1 MPELKLN
8 LSKQNGLWNRG
19 WLMGALTASALATG
33 CARAQLAPAAQPET
47 ARIPLSPAMLSSESE
62 KVDFSG
68 LIDEQDAIGDPP
80 KIAAKNG
87 WKFTPGGKAPAAAVL
102 DLGAEKPLASVWLYD
117 TNGVG
122 DTVFYAGKPGDWKPV
137 ATYDGGK
144 YMSWSQIPLNVKTR
158 YLRVEVK
165 DGQSNS
171 AEMAL
176 YGYSDAGWQNYQQQ
190 QAAAV
195 TAATE
200 KAAAIEK
207 ARAEVAK
214 RPVVSM
220 APFGKLSLVDEVD
233 LGAADPGHGFAQ
245 SPANVSRVETILG
258 QKARVVAPTEGES
271 AYITVRMGQYKLLK
285 PGGQYVLSVEYPEDV
300 SRSMVVRNGGNETS
314 RGFYTGRALGDA
326 LHPKYVNNL
335 NESLNLP
342 LSGKYQSWATYFS
355 LHDRF
360 PELSVPRDGGPRVL
374 LPDDGFPVTI
384 AQFSKDND
392 PASQGAAVSKIRLY
406 EVLEPQ
412 QLQAQYTLP
421 AGLPQRHLFWRE
433 EMADGVIQ
441 SNKVEERGL
450 ANRLDWYRDKARLMH
465 FLGMNTYA
473 KDLLEFGAVQHWDTS
488 ALGGNDWAYYN
499 YDTKDLWGQ
508 IVELMGKEGFTILP
522 YYEYSGSKGAHG
534 LGNERRAKP
543 LTRDDAYTHIK
554 WIEASNADLTDPDTY
569 ADFKKMLDITVV
581 RQKDKAKFAGIWLRS
596 RGQMPM
602 GFGDATRARFAKEAN
617 GGVEI
622 TRKNLI
628 DDKALLAKY
637 ETWWFGKRRQ
647 FLDAMRA
654 YLVENGIQDPM
665 VLFTAVT
672 SEPGVNFADFDSRF
686 ITDDPAFW
694 TPILNAAP
702 KAADAKPTAVL
713 TPQQVADQ
721 GLYLKALL
729 SPTTTWG
736 GWEWNYSNPQSDPKD
751 YKTDAGVLMTHGFNR
766 AYTVAAPQTF
776 DAFRGQDRLAA
787 IRFYS
792 LNENM
797 AFDKNDKEKL
807 GYFVADMEAAGPY
820 SMLAEARAIANG
832 DPTEFGYLS
841 GNNFER
847 GFPTYARAFNTAFLS
862 LPALPSVV
870 VAGASSDKEIVVRQI
885 TTPKNGTYY
894 AVVNTGLMAKTAAK
908 IKLPK
913 GGAVV
918 NAATRK
924 AIGQGDTV
932 TMDLGPCELQA
943 WWVG

>member
-1 MPELKLN
+1 ME
-8 LSKQNGLWNRG
+8 
-19 WLMGALTASALATG
+19 
-33 CARAQLAPAAQPET
+33 
-47 ARIPLSPAMLSSESE
+47 
-62 KVDFSG
+62 
-68 LIDEQDAIGDPP
+68 
-80 KIAAKNG
+80 
-87 WKFTPGGKAPAAAVL
+87 KAPTL
-102 DLGAEKPLASVWLYD
+102 RCVW
-117 TNGVG
+117 
-122 DTVFYAGKPGDWKPV
+122 
-137 ATYDGGK
+137 
-144 YMSWSQIPLNVKTR
+144 
-158 YLRVEVK
+158 
-165 DGQSNS
+165 
-171 AEMAL
+171 
-176 YGYSDAGWQNYQQQ
+176 
-190 QAAAV
+190 
-195 TAATE
+195 
-200 KAAAIEK
+200 
-207 ARAEVAK
+207 
-214 RPVVSM
+214 
-220 APFGKLSLVDEVD
+220 
-233 LGAADPGHGFAQ
+233 
-245 SPANVSRVETILG
+245 
-258 QKARVVAPTEGES
+258 
-271 AYITVRMGQYKLLK
+271 GQYKLLK

-335 NESLNLP
+335 NESLDLP
-342 LSGKYQSWATYFS
+342 LSGKYQNWATYFS

-374 LPDDGFPVTI
+374 LPEDGFPVTI

-406 EVLEPQ
+406 EVLEPET
-412 QLQAQYTLP
+412 LNARYSLP

-450 ANRLDWYRDKARLMH
+450 DNRLDWYRDKARLMH
-465 FLGMNTYA
+465 FLGMNTYT

-488 ALGGNDWAYYN
+488 ALGGNSWAYFN
-499 YDTKDLWGQ
+499 SDTKDSWGQ
-508 IVELMGKEGFTILP
+508 IVELMGKEGFTVLP
-522 YYEYSGSKGAHG
+522 YYEYSGSKGQNG

-569 ADFKKMLDITVV
+569 ADFKKMLDLTVV

-602 GFGDATRARFAKEAN
+602 GFGQPTLDRFATEAN
-617 GGVEI
+617 GDKKI
-622 TRKNLI
+622 TRQNLI
-628 DDKALLAKY
+628 DDKALLEKY
-637 ETWWFGKRRQ
+637 QTWWFGKRRQ

-654 YLVENGIQDPM
+654 YLVENGVENPM

-672 SEPGVNFADFDSRF
+672 SEPGVGFADFDQRF

-694 TPILNAAP
+694 TPLLKAAP
-702 KAADAKPTAVL
+702 KAADAKPTTVL

-729 SPTTTWG
+729 SPPQTWG
-736 GWEWNYSNPQSDPKD
+736 GWEWNYSNPQSDPQD
-751 YKTDAGVLMTHGFNR
+751 YKNDAGVMMTYGFNR
-766 AYTVAAPQTF
+766 AYTVASPATF
-776 DAFRGQDRLAA
+776 DAFRGKDRLAA

-820 SMLAEARAIANG
+820 SMLAEARAVANG

-847 GFPTYARAFNTAFLS
+847 GFPQYARAFNTAFLS

-885 TTPKNGTYY
+885 STPKHGTFY
-894 AVVNTGLMAKTAAK
+894 AVVNTGLTAKTAAK

-913 GGAVV
+913 GGAVLD
-918 NAATRK
+918 AATK
-924 AIGQGDTV
+924 KPLGNGDTITV
-932 TMDLGPCELQA
+932 NLGPCELQS
-943 WWVG
+943 WWLG

>member
-1 MPELKLN
+1 MNHPTHFPTLRAF
-8 LSKQNGLWNRG
+8 GV
-19 WLMGALTASALATG
+19 AALAMSAISSG
-33 CARAQLAPAAQPET
+33 CARAQPAGATATAETMRVPLAPAM
-47 ARIPLSPAMLSSESE
+47 ISSQSE
-62 KVDFSG
+62 HFDFSG
-68 LIDEQDAIGDPP
+68 LIDEQDSIGDPP
-80 KIAAKNG
+80 TAKANNG
-87 WKFTPGGKAPAAAVL
+87 WKTLDGAKFPGAVVF
-102 DLGAEKPLASVWLYD
+102 DLGSEKPLSSAWLFD
-117 TNGVG
+117 TNGVE
-122 DTVFYAGKPGDWKPV
+122 DTVFSVGTPDNWTPV

-165 DGQSNS
+165 GGQSNS

-176 YGYSDAGWQNYQQQ
+176 YGYSDAGWQNYQTQK
-190 QAAAV
+190 AAKE
-195 TAATE
+195 TAARE
-200 KAAAIEK
+200 KAASIEK
-207 ARAEVAK
+207 AKAEVAK
-214 RPVVSM
+214 RPVVEM
-220 APFGKLSLVDEVD
+220 APFGKLSLVDEID
-233 LGAADPGHGFAQ
+233 LGAENPGHGFAQ
-245 SPANVSRVETILG
+245 SPANSSHVATLLG
-258 QKARVVAPTEGES
+258 QKARVITPTEGES
-271 AYITVRMGQYKLLK
+271 SYITVRVGQYKLLK

-300 SRSMVVRNGGNETS
+300 SRSLIVRNGGNETT
-314 RGFYTGRALGDA
+314 RGFATGRALGDA

-335 NESLNLP
+335 TESLDLP
-342 LSGKYQSWATYFS
+342 LSGKYQNWTTYFS

-360 PELSVPRDGGPRVL
+360 SILGTKRDSNERPLTPE
-374 LPDDGFPVTI
+374 DGFPVTI
-384 AQFSKDND
+384 AQFSRENA

-406 EVLEPQ
+406 EVLEPEK
-412 QLQAQYTLP
+412 LNAQYTLP

-450 ANRLDWYRDKARLMH
+450 INRLDWYRDKARLMH
-465 FLGMNTYA
+465 FLGMNTYT

-488 ALGGNDWAYYN
+488 ALGGNDWAFFDSN
-499 YDTKDLWGQ
+499 TKDLWNQ
-508 IVELMGKEGFTILP
+508 IVDMMGKEGFTVLP
-522 YYEYSGSKGAHG
+522 YYEYSGSKGYKG

-543 LTRDDAYTHIK
+543 LTRDDAYTHIG

-569 ADFKKMLDITVV
+569 TDFKKMLDITVV
-581 RQKDKAKFAGIWLRS
+581 REKDKAKFAGIWLRS

-602 GFGDATRARFAKEAN
+602 GFGDATRARFAREAN

-637 ETWWFGKRRQ
+637 ESWWFGKRRQ

-654 YLVENGIQDPM
+654 YLVESGIQDPM

-672 SEPGVNFADFDSRF
+672 SEPGVEFADYDPRF
-686 ITDDPAFW
+686 ITDDPTFW
-694 TPILNAAP
+694 KPILDAVP
-702 KAADAKPTAVL
+702 KAADAKPTAIL
-713 TPQQVADQ
+713 TPQQIADQ
-721 GLYLKALL
+721 GLYLKALQ
-729 SPTTTWG
+729 SPPNTWG
-736 GWEWNYSNPQSDPKD
+736 GWEWNYGNPPSDPKD
-751 YKTDAGVLMTHGFNR
+751 YKNDEGVLMTHGFNH
-766 AYTVAAPQTF
+766 AYTVASPQTF
-776 DAFRGQDRLAA
+776 EAFRGKDRLAA

-797 AFDKNDKEKL
+797 MFDKEDKEKL
-807 GYFVADMEAAGPY
+807 GYFVADMELAGPY
-820 SMLAEARAIANG
+820 SMLSEARAVANG

-870 VAGASSDKEIVVRQI
+870 VANASSDKEVVVRQI
-885 TTPKNGTYY
+885 TTPANGTYY
-894 AVVNTGLMAKTAAK
+894 AVVNTGLTAKKAVK

-918 NAATRK
+918 DAATRK
-924 AIGQGDTV
+924 TVGKGDTI
-932 TMDLGPCELQA
+932 TMDLYPCELQA